1 MAAAFSISMVLIA
14 YALYGLTPALR
25 DYPITLVDVALAAL
39 LALAGGLLT
48 GALGL
53 RLTRAFEPKEGER
66 DLLPQGI
73 RG

>member
-25 DYPITLVDVALAAL
+25 DYPITAVDVALAAL

-53 RLTRAFEPKEGER
+53 WLTRHEETPAAEARNK
-66 DLLPQGI
+66 
-73 RG
+73 